1 MGALSLRD
9 LTFRYPGA
17 NDAAL
22 QGLTLDIPR
31 GGVFGLLG
39 PNGAGKTTLIS
50 LIAGQLR
57 GASGDMLL
65 DGAPLAEARRRAPRS
80 LGLVPQEHAFY
91 PMLTCRENLRFF
103 GGVQGLGAARL
114 AERVAAASAFAR
126 LEPVLERRAGELSGG
141 LKRRLNFA
149 IGLLTE
155 PQVLLL
161 DEPTVG
167 VDAQSRAFLL
177 ERIRALAAPDRI
189 VVYTSHYMEEVQA
202 ICDRVAIIDHGRVLL
217 AGPLAEVLQD
227 SARSLALRLS
237 APLPASTCAKTA
249 RCATSCASAR
259 PPISCKR
266 CRRRKPPGASP
277 CRSRTASAI
286 SSSSSCGSPTAACAT
301 DAAHPHRAVDQG
313 VACALA
319 RCAWARRAF
328 PHARGVHRC
337 ASVINNLALV
347 GQVGWFVTKTGML

>member
-103 GGVQGLGAARL
+103 GGVQGLGAVRL

-217 AGPLAEVLQD
+217 AGPLAEVLQH
-227 SARSLALRLS
+227 SARALALRLS
-237 APLPASTCAKTA
+237 APLPA
-249 RCATSCASAR
+249 
-259 PPISCKR
+259 
-266 CRRRKPPGASP
+266 
-277 CRSRTASAI
+277 
-286 SSSSSCGSPTAACAT
+286 
-301 DAAHPHRAVDQG
+301 
-313 VACALA
+313 ALA
-319 RCAWARRAF
+319 AQWRARFDLREDGTLRYELRLGA
-328 PHARGVHRC
+328 PADLVQ
-337 ASVINNLALV
+337 ALQAAQAA
-347 GQVGWFVTKTGML
+347 GCEPLSIAYGERDLEQLFMRLTDRSLRD